1 MFNKTLPKNK
11 FHFKRILNVS
21 LVFALLSCSLPSF
34 ADSAADKGLAIA
46 KERKLRD
53 RGWGD
58 SAAEMT
64 MILRNAQGDE
74 VERKMRLKSLEV
86 MEDGDKGLT
95 IFDQPLDVKGTVFLN
110 FSHTNEPDDQWMYL
124 PKLSKVKRIRS
135 RNKSGPFMGSEFAF
149 EDMSSFEI
157 EKYKFK
163 YLRDERF
170 DGQDSF
176 VLEQVPVDK
185 DSGYSK
191 QIVWV
196 DKEHYR
202 ALKIEFYD
210 RKGSLLKEM
219 TNHEFTLYLD
229 KYWRPLRVE
238 MFNEQNSK
246 STELVTHDLQFNV
259 GLDAG
264 DFDEGRLK
272 NIR

>member
-1 MFNKTLPKNK
+1 MNLIK
-11 FHFKRILNVS
+11 VS
-21 LVFALLSCSLPSF
+21 LVFTCLSFSLVSY
-34 ADSAADKGLAIA
+34 AESAADKGLTIA

-53 RGWGD
+53 KGWGD
-58 SAAEMT
+58 SAADMS

-74 VERKMRLKSLEV
+74 VERKMRLKSLEILD
-86 MEDGDKGLT
+86 DGDKGLT
-95 IFDQPLDVKGTVFLN
+95 IFDQPMDVKGTVFLN
-110 FSHTNEPDDQWMYL
+110 FSHANEPDDQWMYL

-157 EKYKFK
+157 EKYSFK

-176 VLEQVPVDK
+176 VIEQVPTDK
-185 DSGYSK
+185 NSGYSK
-191 QIVWV
+191 QRVWV
-196 DKEHYR
+196 DKKHYR
-202 ALKIEFYD
+202 VLKVEFYD

-219 TNHEFTLYLD
+219 VNQDFKLYLG

-238 MFNEQNSK
+238 MFNEQNGK
-246 STELVTHDLQFNV
+246 STELVTFELKFNV

>member
-1 MFNKTLPKNK
+1 MSKY
-11 FHFKRILNVS
+11 
-21 LVFALLSCSLPSF
+21 LLSSVTKIAVVFTLMTYSLGSY
-34 ADSAADKGLAIA
+34 AQSAQEQGLAIA

-53 RGWGD
+53 MGWGD
-58 SAAEMT
+58 STGDMS

-74 VERKMRLKSLEV
+74 VERKMRLKSLEITD
-86 MEDGDKGLT
+86 DGDKGLT
-95 IFDQPLDVKGTVFLN
+95 IFDQPLDVRGTVFLN
-110 FSHTNEPDDQWMYL
+110 FTHATEPDDQWMYL

-163 YLRDERF
+163 FLRDETYE
-170 DGQDSF
+170 GQASF
-176 VLEQVPVDK
+176 VLEQIPTDK
-185 DSGYSK
+185 NSGYSK

-210 RKGSLLKEM
+210 RKGSLLKELA
-219 TNHEFTLYLD
+219 NFDFTLYLG

-238 MFNEQNSK
+238 MFNEQNGK
-246 STELVTHDLQFNV
+246 STELVTHELNFNT
-259 GLDAG
+259 GLTDN
-264 DFDEGRLK
+264 DFNKGTLK
-272 NIR
+272 NVR